1 MAKYYNEYQPL
12 SPKKGYIT
20 ILTVILIIVL
30 AATACTV
37 AFVIVPAI
45 REAAQNRTGAPS
57 NSDGSNEQPLPEA
70 RKLAAPENIKLDETQ
85 TVLSWYCSDYLN
97 CRAYLIKINDTEVK
111 VNSNPATVN
120 LQEGVQSVIQVKAV
134 GDNKYFT
141 DSDWSAPIVVYK
153 QEAEQI
159 AYNLVISSMKSIL
172 ENEVQVLVSGVNQPI
187 TVLNI
192 YTIDCGNSTATVWY
206 TYRLRSSSGTSPHGL
221 AVSTVSMNKVSSLIE
236 YKSKLTIIRQTIE
249 NNNITTENLTYA
261 FTDNTVGFLA
271 REDLTGRLLE
281 YKQLSTLTPVCSQI
295 SFDSLSGGKAR
306 LTLRGIVRREKQGKV
321 YFYTYKYTASC
332 DEIAS
337 YTPQNYID
345 LLSDAQASFT
355 FIDNGSAE
363 ITGLGKEMLL
373 RFGG

>member
-1 MAKYYNEYQPL
+1 MYRRLRYCARQSGRQP
-12 SPKKGYIT
+12 
-20 ILTVILIIVL
+20 
-30 AATACTV
+30 
-37 AFVIVPAI
+37 
-45 REAAQNRTGAPS
+45 RTGRAPPS

-153 QEAEQI
+153 LEAEQI

-187 TVLNI
+187 TVLDI

-206 TYRLRSSSGTSPHGL
+206 NLPPAQLVGHLSPRPCR
-221 AVSTVSMNKVSSLIE
+221 I
-236 YKSKLTIIRQTIE
+236 
-249 NNNITTENLTYA
+249 
-261 FTDNTVGFLA
+261 D
-271 REDLTGRLLE
+271 
-281 YKQLSTLTPVCSQI
+281 
-295 SFDSLSGGKAR
+295 
-306 LTLRGIVRREKQGKV
+306 GINE
-321 YFYTYKYTASC
+321 
-332 DEIAS
+332 
-337 YTPQNYID
+337 
-345 LLSDAQASFT
+345 
-355 FIDNGSAE
+355 
-363 ITGLGKEMLL
+363 
-373 RFGG
+373 